1 MLNISLFSRL
11 EEIPALLKLKLGSI
25 NNYKNN
31 NSKTLTSDNL
41 RYCFNALNKVSR
53 SFASVIKQLPNE
65 LMINVCLF
73 YLVLRALDS
82 IEDDM
87 DLPKK
92 IKINLLREFPD
103 KNYEPGWS
111 ISGVGDKKEYVE
123 LLENYD
129 KVIQAFLAIDRKN
142 QLIIT
147 DICRKMGAGMAHFVE
162 AEINTVEDYKLY
174 CHHVAGLVGIGLSKM
189 FLASGLENCAF
200 LNQEEISS
208 SMGLF
213 LQKTNIVRDYK
224 EDLEEGRIFW
234 PKEIWRT
241 YAPKFSDFSI
251 NPQHEQSISCLNH
264 MVNDALSHVIDCLEY
279 LRHLRNENIFKFCAI
294 PQVMAMA
301 TLCKVYSNPDVFIKS
316 VKIRKGLTAKLILNT
331 TSMDEVI
338 KVYKDLLLDIENKIP
353 LNNPT
358 SDETLRL
365 IKNIRSYC
373 NNEILVVSK
382 TA

>member
-1 MLNISLFSRL
+1 
-11 EEIPALLKLKLGSI
+11 
-25 NNYKNN
+25 
-31 NSKTLTSDNL
+31 
-41 RYCFNALNKVSR
+41 
-53 SFASVIKQLPNE
+53 
-65 LMINVCLF
+65 MINVCLF
-73 YLVLRALDS
+73 YLILRALDS

-87 DLPKK
+87 NLPKDFK
-92 IKINLLREFPD
+92 IKLLKEFLN
-103 KNYEPGWS
+103 KNYEPGWK

-129 KVIQAFLAIDRKN
+129 KIVHVFLTINQEN

-162 AEINTVEDYKLY
+162 NEIDTVKNYNLY
-174 CHHVAGLVGIGLSKM
+174 CHHVAGLVGVGLSKM
-189 FLASGLENCAF
+189 FLASGLEKNDF

-224 EDLEEGRIFW
+224 EDLEENRIFW

-241 YAPKFSDFSI
+241 YASKFSEFST
-251 NPQHEQSISCLNH
+251 NPLHEQSISCLNH

-279 LRHLRNENIFKFCAI
+279 LRHLSNENIFKFCAI

-301 TLCKVYSNPDVFIKS
+301 TLCKVYNNHEVFIKN
-316 VKIRKGLTAKLILNT
+316 VKIRKGLAAKLILNT
-331 TSMDEVI
+331 TSMDDVI
-338 KVYKDLLLDIENKIP
+338 KVYKNLLKNIENKIP
-353 LNNPT
+353 LGGST
-358 SDETLRL
+358 SAETRRL
-365 IKNIRSYC
+365 VKNIRAYC
-373 NNEILVVSK
+373 NNEILVVGK